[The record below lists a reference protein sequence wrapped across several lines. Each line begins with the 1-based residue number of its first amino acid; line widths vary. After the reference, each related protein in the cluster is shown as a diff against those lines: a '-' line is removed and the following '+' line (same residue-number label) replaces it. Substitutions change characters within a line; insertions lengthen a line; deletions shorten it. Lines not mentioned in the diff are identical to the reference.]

1 MRKVKIV
8 CTLGPAC
15 ADLDI
20 MRQMAESGMD
30 VARFNFSHG
39 SYEGHELNLTQ
50 IRHVEEELGR
60 PIATILDTKG
70 PEIRTGLL
78 CEGRPVQLAQG
89 QVFTLFVKERTG
101 DAQGVSVS
109 YSELIGEIAVG
120 QDVFIDDGTL
130 HLRVE
135 SLADPEIRCRVIVG
149 GELGERKGIN
159 VPDAS
164 LSVPTLTSKDIEDIR
179 WGVDHAVD
187 YIAVSF
193 VRSRDDVMGVRRVVE
208 EFGGRIKIL
217 AKIETK
223 QAVAHLQ
230 EIAEVVDGMMV
241 ARGDLGVEMPTEDVP
256 LVQKRII
263 ETCRDQGKP
272 VIVATQMLDS
282 MIRNPRP
289 TRAEAS
295 DVANAVLDGA
305 DAVMLSGETAKG
317 RYPVRSVET
326 MTRIVRR
333 AEEELRIWQRCGNR
347 PAKAAT
353 VPDAV
358 SHAATTIAEE
368 MKARVIISLTR
379 SGSTARMVS
388 KFRPLCPIVA
398 ATPSLNTWREMA
410 LVWGVYP
417 LLKEEAPTAEEASQ
431 AALGSALDKGFVSEG
446 DLVVITAGVPVGIPG
461 TTNLVQV
468 QTVGRILV
476 KGLSLLKREA
486 SGPVCRV
493 LAAAEALEKVRP
505 GDVLVVP
512 QTDRDFVPAMRKAA
526 AIIAEDGGL
535 TSHAAIVA
543 LELAI
548 PCVVGAEGA
557 LATLQDGML
566 VTVDGTRGVVY
577 QGKVKLH

>member
-39 SYEGHELNLTQ
+39 SYEGHELNLSQ
-50 IRHVEEELGR
+50 IRHVESELGR

-70 PEIRTGLL
+70 PEIRSGLL
-78 CEGRPVQLAQG
+78 KEGRPIQLSQG
-89 QVFTLFVKERTG
+89 KTFTLSVEDRVG
-101 DAQGVSVS
+101 DEEGVSVS
-109 YSELIGEIAVG
+109 YPELIQEVSVG
-120 QDVFIDDGTL
+120 QDIFIDDGTL

-135 SLADPEIRCRVIVG
+135 SVSGPDILCRVIVG
-149 GELGERKGIN
+149 GELGERKGVN
-159 VPDAS
+159 VPDAA
-164 LSVPTLTSKDIEDIR
+164 LSVPTLTAKDIEDIR
-179 WGVDHAVD
+179 WGVAHNMD

-193 VRSRDDVMGVRRVVE
+193 VRSRDDIMDVRRVIE
-208 EFGGRIKIL
+208 EFKGRSKVI

-241 ARGDLGVEMPTEDVP
+241 ARGDLGVEMATEDVP
-256 LVQKRII
+256 LVQKHII
-263 ETCRDQGKP
+263 DACRSQGKP

-317 RYPVRSVET
+317 RYPAQAVEM
-326 MTRIVRR
+326 MTRIVMR
-333 AEEELRIWQRCGNR
+333 AEEELHTWQRCVNR
-347 PAKAAT
+347 SFGAVT

-358 SHAATTIAEE
+358 SHAATSIAED

-388 KFRPLCPIVA
+388 KFRPSCSIVA
-398 ATPSLNTWREMA
+398 ATPSLETWREMA
-410 LVWGVYP
+410 LVWGVYAI
-417 LLKEEAPTAEEASQ
+417 LKEEAPTAEEASQ
-431 AALGSALDKGFVSEG
+431 AALGSALEKGFVSEG

-468 QTVGRILV
+468 QTVGRIMV

-486 SGPVCRV
+486 LGHVCR
-493 LAAAEALEKVRP
+493 AMTAKEALEKIRP
-505 GDVLVVP
+505 GDILVVP

-548 PCVVGAEGA
+548 PCIVGAENA
-557 LATLQDGML
+557 LSTLQDGML

>member
-15 ADLDI
+15 TDYDI
-20 MRQMAESGMD
+20 LRQMAEAGMD

-39 SYEGHELNLTQ
+39 TYETHALNLSQ
-50 IRHVEEELGR
+50 VRRVEEEMGR
-60 PIATILDTKG
+60 PIATLLDTKG

-78 CEGRPVQLAQG
+78 RDGAPVMLQAG
-89 QVFTLFVKERTG
+89 QHFTLTTRDVVGG
-101 DAQGVSVS
+101 DDEVSVS
-109 YSELIGEIAVG
+109 YPNMPSEVARGNDI
-120 QDVFIDDGTL
+120 FIDDGTL

-135 SLADPEIRCRVIVG
+135 EIDGQDVRCQVLVG
-149 GELGERKGIN
+149 GELGDRKGVNI
-159 VPDAS
+159 PDAD
-164 LSVPTLTSKDIEDIR
+164 LSVPTLTPKDIEDIR
-179 WGVDHAVD
+179 WGLDQNMD
-187 YIAVSF
+187 FIAVSF
-193 VRSRDDVMGVRRVVE
+193 VRSRNDIMEVRRVME
-208 EFGGRIKIL
+208 EFGGSMKVI

-223 QAVAHLQ
+223 QAVANLD

-263 ETCRDQGKP
+263 DICRRQGKP

-295 DVANAVLDGA
+295 DVANAVLDGT

-317 RYPVRSVET
+317 KYPVKSVET
-326 MTRIVRR
+326 MTKVVMR
-333 AEEELRIWQRCGNR
+333 AEKELRVWQRREQMLERGGS
-347 PAKAAT
+347 

-358 SHAATTIAEE
+358 SQAAVSIGEE
-368 MKARVIISLTR
+368 MNARVIISLSR

-388 KFRPLCPIVA
+388 KFRPRCPIVA
-398 ATPSLNTWREMA
+398 ATPLRKTWRELA

-417 LLKEEAPTAEEASQ
+417 LLKEEALTAEEATQ
-431 AALGSALDKGFVSEG
+431 SALAGALEQGMVCEG
-446 DLVVITAGVPVGIPG
+446 DLVVITAGVPVEIPG
-461 TTNLVQV
+461 TTNMVQV
-468 QTVGRILV
+468 HTVGRILV
-476 KGLSLLKREA
+476 KGLSLIKREA
-486 SGPVCRV
+486 SGKVCRA
-493 LAAAEALEKVRP
+493 LSAEEALDRMRP
-505 GDVLVVP
+505 GDVLVVT
-512 QTDRDFVPAMRKAA
+512 QTDRDYVPAMRKAS

-543 LELAI
+543 LELGV

-557 LATLQDGML
+557 LRTLQNGML
-566 VTVDGTRGVVY
+566 ITVDGARGVVY

>member
-15 ADLDI
+15 ADLDV

-39 SYEGHELNLTQ
+39 SYEGHELNLSQ
-50 IRHVEEELGR
+50 IRHVEAELGR
-60 PIATILDTKG
+60 PIATVLDTKG
-70 PEIRTGLL
+70 PEIRSGLL
-78 CEGRPVQLAQG
+78 REGRAVQLVQG
-89 QVFTLFVKERTG
+89 KTFTLSVEDRVG
-101 DAQGVSVS
+101 DETGVSVS
-109 YSELIGEIAVG
+109 YPELIHEVSVG
-120 QDVFIDDGTL
+120 QDIFIDDGTL

-135 SLADPEIRCRVIVG
+135 AMTGPDIFCRVIVG
-149 GELGERKGIN
+149 GELGERKGVN
-159 VPDAS
+159 VPDAA
-164 LSVPTLTSKDIEDIR
+164 LSVPTLTAKDIEDIR
-179 WGVDHAVD
+179 WGVAHDMD

-193 VRSRDDVMGVRRVVE
+193 VRSRDDIMDVRRVVE
-208 EFGGRIKIL
+208 EFNGKIKII

-241 ARGDLGVEMPTEDVP
+241 ARGDLGVEMATEDVP

-263 ETCRDQGKP
+263 DICRSQGKP

-317 RYPVRSVET
+317 RYPVRAVEM
-326 MTRIVRR
+326 MTRIVMR
-333 AEEELRIWQRCGNR
+333 AEEELRIWQRCGSR
-347 PAKAAT
+347 SFGAVT

-358 SHAATTIAEE
+358 SHAATSIAED

-388 KFRPLCPIVA
+388 KFRPSCPVIA
-398 ATPSLNTWREMA
+398 ATPSLGTWREMA
-410 LVWGVYP
+410 LVWGVYSI
-417 LLKEEAPTAEEASQ
+417 LKEEASTAEEASQ
-431 AALGSALDKGFVSEG
+431 AALGSALDKGFVCEG

-486 SGPVCRV
+486 SGHVCRA
-493 LAAAEALEKVRP
+493 LTAQEALEKVRP
-505 GDVLVVP
+505 GDILVVP
-512 QTDRDFVPAMRKAA
+512 QTDRDFVPAMRKAS

-548 PCVVGAEGA
+548 PCVVGAENA

>member
-39 SYEGHELNLTQ
+39 DYEGHGLNLSQ
-50 IRHVEEELGR
+50 IRHVEEEMGR

-78 CEGRPVQLAQG
+78 KDSRSVLLNQG
-89 QVFTLFVKERTG
+89 QPFVLFADELVG
-101 DAQGVSVS
+101 DEKGVSTS
-109 YSELIGEIAVG
+109 YPNLADEVAVG
-120 QDVFIDDGTL
+120 QDIFIDDGTL

-135 SLADPEIRCRVIVG
+135 SIVDREIRCRIIVG

-159 VPDAS
+159 VPDAT

-179 WGVDHAVD
+179 WGVEHHMD

-193 VRSRDDVMGVRRVVE
+193 VRSRDDIMDVRRVIE
-208 EFGGRIKIL
+208 EFGGHVKII

-223 QAVAHLQ
+223 QAVAHLD
-230 EIAEVVDGMMV
+230 EIVDVVDGMMV
-241 ARGDLGVEMPTEDVP
+241 ARGDLGVEMATEDVP
-256 LVQKRII
+256 LVQKHII
-263 ETCRDQGKP
+263 ETCRSQGKP

-317 RYPVRSVET
+317 RYPVRAVET
-326 MTRIVRR
+326 MTRVVMR
-333 AEEELRIWQRCGNR
+333 AEEELRLWQRCNSRNFG
-347 PAKAAT
+347 PST

-358 SHAATTIAEE
+358 SHAATSIAEE

-398 ATPSLNTWREMA
+398 ATPALGTWREMA

-417 LLKEEAPTAEEASQ
+417 ILKEEAPSAEEASQ
-431 AALGSALDKGFVSEG
+431 AALGSALDKGLVSEG

-486 SGPVCRV
+486 SGHVCRA
-493 LAAAEALEKVRP
+493 LTAAEALDKTRP
-505 GDVLVVP
+505 GDILVVP

-543 LELAI
+543 LELSI
-548 PCVVGAEGA
+548 PCVVGAENA

>member
-15 ADLDI
+15 SDYDI
-20 MRQMAESGMD
+20 LRQMAEAGMD

-39 SYEGHELNLTQ
+39 TYETHALNLSQ
-50 IRHVEEELGR
+50 VRRVEQEMGR
-60 PIATILDTKG
+60 PVATLLDTKG

-78 CEGRPVQLAQG
+78 KDGTSVMLRAG
-89 QVFTLFVKERTG
+89 QHFTLTTRAIEG
-101 DAQGVSVS
+101 DQNGVSVS
-109 YSELIGEIAVG
+109 YPNLPSEVARGNDI
-120 QDVFIDDGTL
+120 FIDDGTL

-135 SLADPEIRCRVIVG
+135 EIDGQDIFCQVFVG
-149 GELGERKGIN
+149 GELGDRKGVNI
-159 VPDAS
+159 PDAE

-179 WGVDHAVD
+179 WGLDQD
-187 YIAVSF
+187 MDFIAVSF
-193 VRSRDDVMGVRRVVE
+193 VRSRNDIMEVRRVME
-208 EFGGRIKIL
+208 EFGGSLKVI

-223 QAVAHLQ
+223 QAVANLE

-241 ARGDLGVEMPTEDVP
+241 ARGDLGVEMPTEEVP

-263 ETCRDQGKP
+263 DVCRRQGKP

-295 DVANAVLDGA
+295 DVANAVLDGT

-317 RYPVRSVET
+317 KYPVKSVET
-326 MTRIVRR
+326 MARVVMR
-333 AEEELRIWQRCGNR
+333 AEKDLRIWQRREQMLESGGG
-347 PAKAAT
+347 

-358 SHAATTIAEE
+358 SHAAVSIGEE
-368 MKARVIISLTR
+368 MNARVIISLSR
-379 SGSTARMVS
+379 SGSTANMVS
-388 KFRPLCPIVA
+388 KFRPACPIVA
-398 ATPSLNTWREMA
+398 ATPLKKTWREMA

-417 LLKEEAPTAEEASQ
+417 LLKEEAVTAEEATQ
-431 AALGSALDKGFVSEG
+431 SALAGALDQGMVCEG
-446 DLVVITAGVPVGIPG
+446 DLVVITAGVPVEIPG
-461 TTNLVQV
+461 TTNMVQV
-468 QTVGRILV
+468 HTVGQILV
-476 KGLSLLKREA
+476 KGLSLIKREA
-486 SGPVCRV
+486 SGKVCKA
-493 LAAAEALEKVRP
+493 LSADEARDRMRP
-505 GDVLVVP
+505 GDILVVT
-512 QTDRDFVPAMRKAA
+512 QTDRDYVPAMRKAS

-543 LELAI
+543 LELGV

-557 LATLQDGML
+557 LRALQDGML
-566 VTVDGTRGVVY
+566 ITVDGARGVVY

>member
-1 MRKVKIV
+1 
-8 CTLGPAC
+8 
-15 ADLDI
+15 

-39 SYEGHELNLTQ
+39 DYEGHGLNLSQ
-50 IRHVEEELGR
+50 IRHVEEEMGR

-70 PEIRTGLL
+70 PEIRTGLFKDSRSVL
-78 CEGRPVQLAQG
+78 LNQG
-89 QVFTLFVKERTG
+89 QSFVLFADEIVG
-101 DAQGVSVS
+101 DEKGVSTS
-109 YSELIGEIAVG
+109 YPALVDEVAIG
-120 QDVFIDDGTL
+120 QDIFIDDGTL

-135 SLADPEIRCRVIVG
+135 SIVDREIRCRIIVG

-159 VPDAS
+159 VPDAT

-179 WGVDHAVD
+179 WGVEHDMD

-193 VRSRDDVMGVRRVVE
+193 VRSRDDIMEVRRVIE
-208 EFGGRIKIL
+208 EFGGHVKII

-223 QAVAHLQ
+223 QAVAHLD
-230 EIAEVVDGMMV
+230 EIVDVVDGMMV
-241 ARGDLGVEMPTEDVP
+241 ARGDLGVEMATEDVP
-256 LVQKRII
+256 LVQKHII
-263 ETCRDQGKP
+263 ETCRSQGKP

-317 RYPVRSVET
+317 RYPVRAVET
-326 MTRIVRR
+326 MTRIVMR
-333 AEEELRIWQRCGNR
+333 AEEELRLWQRCNSRNFG
-347 PAKAAT
+347 PST

-358 SHAATTIAEE
+358 SHAATAIAEE

-388 KFRPLCPIVA
+388 KFRPLSPIVA
-398 ATPSLNTWREMA
+398 ATPSLETWREMA

-417 LLKEEAPTAEEASQ
+417 ILKEEAPSAEEAIQ
-431 AALGSALDKGFVSEG
+431 AALGSALDKGLVSEG

-486 SGPVCRV
+486 SGHVCRA
-493 LAAAEALEKVRP
+493 LTAAEALDKTRP
-505 GDVLVVP
+505 GDILVVP

-543 LELAI
+543 LELSI
-548 PCVVGAEGA
+548 PCVVGAENA